1 MKKVSLH
8 TQVLFFLMA
17 CCLLPVG
24 TGYAQINAQLTASR
38 QEVLDFLGASSAKVI
53 FENNGFLYYIDYSA
67 VSPQITQLSNTAG
80 GILPSIS
87 PDGNWIVFA
96 NGVISDGRGGSGSVW
111 ISELSPDAIPILAAD
126 PGFEPRFIQNSGGNL
141 DVIYTT
147 EGGANLYD
155 AKGKT
160 VKKSII
166 NLVPDV
172 AATDVFTGGGYV
184 GGLSW
189 DNRYLATGYQEGRMV
204 DLQDPNLESKKIHQ
218 LEFTNTTT
226 GADTIIGLQVC
237 NISISSSRTFTGAMM
252 YIDFG
257 FRQSNY
263 MHGRIAG
270 GALWGIHNIIFIS
283 NYNNEVI
290 RFFEIP
296 SLETGSNSGDISE
309 YHWDDPEWSNH
320 PYYAAANLE
329 VDRIFEQADGWEHV
343 KKHEQVYLINI
354 KDSTYMKVM
363 ESTEG
368 GSFTAQTDLQW
379 PWLWID
385 VPAGFEEE
393 GGWLTAATKKP
404 IMKKE
409 DQIGFYICN
418 HTVFS
423 DSPMSKLSV
432 LDITGTLIKVI
443 SFNEKN
449 VFSVKLTD
457 NIIARRGIYIL
468 KAQTVKG
475 PSRAL
480 LWPVM

>member
-172 AATDVFTGGGYV
+172 AATDVFTGV
-184 GGLSW
+184 
-189 DNRYLATGYQEGRMV
+189 
-204 DLQDPNLESKKIHQ
+204 HQ

-385 VPAGFEEE
+385 VSAGFEEE
-393 GGWLTAATKKP
+393 SGWMTALGEKP
-404 IMKKE
+404 VTRGE
-409 DQIGFYICN
+409 QIAFFICN